1 MKRNALHCARR
12 GSKTALALALGVTV
26 LVSACGGGGGDGGI
40 ETVGKATS
48 SELTEIPPEVRHAR
62 LCDLSGCY
70 VAWRV
75 VDSDGDGVCDAD
87 ELVAGTDPY
96 DPLSKP
102 SLQVIAELGGKAT
115 LPSFEA
121 GRGVFAVFPEKM
133 QALLQEYYKGKSAI
147 EMAQAFPLGPKR
159 GDSLSR
165 VGIDADMLKE
175 YSITMGGLTN
185 DPLHD
190 GFTVGLKKNDDS
202 GIPGRR
208 VGGIE
213 MRLISEDMAPIT
225 KVADH
230 GGEKKLEFYKDGGE
244 VHTYKDGFTRT
255 DQSDKTVVWRNEEGK
270 ITKVH
275 PGSYFNPDADTG
287 SGEPTP
293 EQKKA
298 QDRLR
303 GAAVNTVDGWSAPGT
318 EDPQLLDRRTLIM
331 LVDPEYL
338 DSTLMVL
345 DQPRLTDAQ
354 PDVRPDLPHPELPAG
369 AQPGQPCTKGCV
381 TN

>member
-1 MKRNALHCARR
+1 MKRNALHCARP

-40 ETVGKATS
+40 ETGGKASS
-48 SELTEIPPEVRHAR
+48 SEFTEIPPEVRYAR

-87 ELVAGTDPY
+87 EMVAGTDPY

-102 SLQVIAELGGKAT
+102 SLQVVAELGGKAT

-133 QALLQEYYKGKSAI
+133 QAMLQEYYKGKSAI
-147 EMAQAFPLGPKR
+147 EIAQAFPLGPRR

-165 VGIDADMLKE
+165 VGIDADMLKD

-213 MRLISEDMAPIT
+213 MRLISEDPTPLA
-225 KVADH
+225 KVPDH
-230 GGEKKLEFYKDGGE
+230 GGEKKVEFYKDGGA
-244 VHTYKDGFTRT
+244 VHTYNDGFTRT
-255 DQSDKTVVWRNEEGK
+255 DQPDKTVVWRNEEGK
-270 ITKVH
+270 VTKVH

-287 SGEPTP
+287 SAEPTP

-298 QDRLR
+298 QERLR

-331 LVDPEYL
+331 LIDPEYL
-338 DSTLMVL
+338 DSTLTVL

-369 AQPGQPCTKGCV
+369 AQPGKPCTKGCV

>member
-1 MKRNALHCARR
+1 MKRNVLHRARL
-12 GSKTALALALGVTV
+12 GAKNALALALGVTV
-26 LVSACGGGGGDGGI
+26 LVSACGGAGGGV
-40 ETVGKATS
+40 ETDGKAS
-48 SELTEIPPEVRHAR
+48 RSDLSQPPPDVHYAR

-87 ELVAGTDPY
+87 ELMAGTDPY
-96 DPLSKP
+96 DPRSKP
-102 SLQVIAELGGKAT
+102 SLQVIVELSGKAT

-121 GRGVFAVFPEKM
+121 GRGAFAVFPEKM
-133 QALLQEYYKGKSAI
+133 QAMLQEYYKETDAI
-147 EMAQAFPLGPKR
+147 KQALAFPLGPKR

-165 VGIDADMLKE
+165 AGIDAGVLKD
-175 YSITMGGLTN
+175 YSITTGGLSI
-185 DPLHD
+185 DPMHD
-190 GFTVGLKKNDDS
+190 GFSIGLKKNDDS

-213 MRLISEDMAPIT
+213 MRLISEDLAPIT
-225 KVADH
+225 KVPDH
-230 GGEKKLEFYKDGGE
+230 GGVTNQLGHKDGG
-244 VHTYKDGFTRT
+244 VTYTYNDGFTRT
-255 DQSDKTVVWRNEEGK
+255 VQSDRTVVWRNEKEQ

-287 SGEPTP
+287 SVEPTP

-303 GAAVNTVDGWSAPGT
+303 GAAVNTVDGWSAPGS
-318 EDPQLLDRRTLIM
+318 EDPQTLDRRTLIM
-331 LVDPEYL
+331 LVDPQYL
-338 DSTLMVL
+338 DSTLMVF
-345 DQPRLTDAQ
+345 DQPRLTDSQ

-369 AQPGQPCTKGCV
+369 AQPGKPCTTGCV
-381 TN
+381 KD